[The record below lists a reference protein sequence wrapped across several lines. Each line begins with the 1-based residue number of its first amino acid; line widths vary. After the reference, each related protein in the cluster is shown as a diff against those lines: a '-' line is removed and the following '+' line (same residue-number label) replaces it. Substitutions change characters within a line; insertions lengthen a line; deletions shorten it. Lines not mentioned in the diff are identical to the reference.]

1 MRHIFKLT
9 KTGYLICNDKYIK
22 MQDDQGP
29 VNYFPVSRH
38 KAVGV
43 NKDSKLLLMDGS
55 VTVPNSLVVRSLP
68 INIEIVNLIKDFD
81 YDEDEKL
88 LA

>member
-1 MRHIFKLT
+1 
-9 KTGYLICNDKYIK
+9 
-22 MQDDQGP
+22 
-29 VNYFPVSRH
+29 V
-38 KAVGV
+38 AGV